1 MAMLEELGLSTCV
14 QYLEGKKFMQL
25 GSDQIGSYSS
35 EIPSLSPL
43 ALIDLQRLIYKVR
56 KKWKNENY
64 HHNFIYITVFMWF
77 LMWSEITNFYTTF
90 IF

>member
-35 EIPSLSPL
+35 DIPSLSPL

-56 KKWKNENY
+56 KKKGKKMKTTTTLS
-64 HHNFIYITVFMWF
+64 FIYHVIVF
-77 LMWSEITNFYTTF
+77 N
-90 IF
+90 

>member
-1 MAMLEELGLSTCV
+1 MAMLEELGLSTCI

-56 KKWKNENY
+56 KNMVKNEN
-64 HHNFIYITVFMWF
+64 HHTSIQYI
-77 LMWSEITNFYTTF
+77 I
-90 IF
+90 

>member
-56 KKWKNENY
+56 KKMKKWKLPPQFYLYNCIYVNSDVVRNY
-64 HHNFIYITVFMWF
+64 
-77 LMWSEITNFYTTF
+77 
-90 IF
+90 